1 MMYTEGR
8 TATKFANYMR
18 KTWKNKIVAIAMI
31 LAGLLP
37 VWIDGDATALLLF
50 GCIAIPTFF
59 AKENWM
65 MF

>member
-18 KTWKNKIVAIAMI
+18 KTWKNKIVAIVMI

-50 GCIAIPTFF
+50 GCIAIPMFF